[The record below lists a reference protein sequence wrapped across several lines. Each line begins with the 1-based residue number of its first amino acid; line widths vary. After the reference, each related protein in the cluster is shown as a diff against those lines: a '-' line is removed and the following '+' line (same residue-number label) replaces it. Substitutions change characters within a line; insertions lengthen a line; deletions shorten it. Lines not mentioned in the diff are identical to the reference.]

1 MTLGNEAVCVA
12 TQMPLPDVKAPLSH
26 PPKGG
31 EKARALY
38 ALPMSFLG
46 ACTHNAFASIS
57 GTIVPPSAW

>member
-1 MTLGNEAVCVA
+1 
-12 TQMPLPDVKAPLSH
+12 MPLPDVKAPLSH

-38 ALPMSFLG
+38 ALPMAFLG